1 MNTETQIK
9 LIPAVSKTLT
19 NTMMPSPIGKGNPD
33 CFAELTAL
41 VRLFGVDFDSM
52 PNGAKCELPL
62 RFTDGTESVI
72 RFYRVNGKGGRKD
85 RRYSIPAK
93 DLRAQASVGDTIAFS
108 FVIDNTGKAVLCVNV
123 TRQPEYSNLASND
136 LDVTALEV
144 SK

>member
-1 MNTETQIK
+1 MQPAK
-9 LIPAVSKTLT
+9 LIPAVAKTLT
-19 NTMMPSPIGKGNPD
+19 KTMMPYPIGKGNPD

-41 VRLFGVDFDSM
+41 ARLFGVDFESI
-52 PNGAKCELPL
+52 PNGVKRELPL

-85 RRYSIPAK
+85 KRYSIPAA

-108 FVIDNTGKAVLCVNV
+108 FVIDNMGRSVLCVNV
-123 TRQPEYSNLASND
+123 TRQPELSSLASDD

-144 SK
+144 QS